1 MARGERRKKRE
12 EVGDGLEERTI
23 FIRRVAKV
31 VKGGRRFNF
40 SAMLVVGD
48 RQGKVGVG
56 MGKATDV
63 QQALQKA
70 GKQARKN
77 MLTVPRL
84 GTSIPHDIIGKFGAA
99 KVMLRPAA
107 PGTGIIA
114 GTTVRSVVE
123 LAGIRDILTK
133 CYGSRN
139 PLNTVRATLQALLAL
154 KEPGKVA
161 AQRGIAAREL
171 MGFAVPLD
179 AAAQA
184 AAAALAAQATAEE
197 DESNETA

>member
-1 MARGERRKKRE
+1 MAQRERGRKKRE

-40 SAMLVVGD
+40 GAMLVVGD

-56 MGKATDV
+56 MGKANDV
-63 QQALQKA
+63 QQSLAKA

-77 MLTVPRL
+77 MLPVARL
-84 GTSIPHDIIGKFGAA
+84 GSTIPHDIIGKFGAA

-107 PGTGIIA
+107 PGTGVIA
-114 GTTVRSVVE
+114 GTAVRSVVE
-123 LAGIRDILTK
+123 LAGIKDILTK

-139 PLNTVRATLQALLAL
+139 PLNVVRATIVALLAL
-154 KEPGKVA
+154 KDPGRVA
-161 AQRGIAAREL
+161 AMRGIAAREM

-184 AAAALAAQATAEE
+184 AVAAATAEGE
-197 DESNETA
+197 AGGNSHETA

>member
-1 MARGERRKKRE
+1 MAQRERRKKRE
-12 EVGDGLEERTI
+12 ENSDGLEERTV

-48 RQGKVGVG
+48 RNGKVGVG
-56 MGKATDV
+56 MGKANDV
-63 QQALQKA
+63 QQALAKA

-77 MLTVPRL
+77 MITVPRA
-84 GTSIPHDIIGKFGAA
+84 GVTIPHNIIGKFGAA

-114 GTTVRSVVE
+114 GMAVRNVVE
-123 LAGIRDILTK
+123 LAGIQDILTK
-133 CYGSRN
+133 CFGSRN

-154 KEPGKVA
+154 RSA
-161 AQRGIAAREL
+161 AQIGARRGISVRDMLGFEVAGDTAA
-171 MGFAVPLD
+171 P
-179 AAAQA
+179 AAAPVA
-184 AAAALAAQATAEE
+184 DEE
-197 DESNETA
+197 LNDETA